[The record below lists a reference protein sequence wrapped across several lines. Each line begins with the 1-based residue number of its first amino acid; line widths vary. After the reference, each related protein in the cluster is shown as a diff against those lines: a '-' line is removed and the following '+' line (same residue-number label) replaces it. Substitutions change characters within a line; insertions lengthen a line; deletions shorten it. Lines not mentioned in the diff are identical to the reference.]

1 MKIWNKCVCISKK
14 HYIILVAILVSSSI
28 LIASVYAIEEP
39 LVDQIPLLE
48 EKEVE
53 VWTPTKE
60 DLAYQDSMFQIVD
73 QTSRDLDTI
82 KADIDRILYKLERI
96 EYADGTSDSIRYE
109 EGGRIDKNRN

>member
-28 LIASVYAIEEP
+28 LIASVYTIEEP
-39 LVDQIPLLE
+39 IEDLIPLSE

-53 VWTPTKE
+53 VWTPT
-60 DLAYQDSMFQIVD
+60 
-73 QTSRDLDTI
+73 RDLDTI

-96 EYADGTSDSIRYE
+96 EYADGSYDSIRYP